1 VPEPGYLLA
10 AVAVSATIT
19 WALRALPFALL
30 APLRRSPLVAHL
42 GSAMPVG
49 VMAVLIVHT
58 VRHVPLAVAP
68 HGLPTAVALVVTV
81 GLHVWRRDIVLSI
94 VAGTVV
100 HVVLLSAV
108 FA

>member
-10 AVAVSATIT
+10 AVALSAAIT

-42 GSAMPVG
+42 GATMPVG
-49 VMAVLIVHT
+49 VMAVLVVHT
-58 VRHVPLAVAP
+58 LRDVPLAVPP
-68 HGLPTAVALVVTV
+68 HGLPTVLALLVTV
-81 GLHVWRRDIVLSI
+81 GLHVWRRQIVLSI
-94 VAGTVV
+94 VAGTAV

-108 FA
+108 LT